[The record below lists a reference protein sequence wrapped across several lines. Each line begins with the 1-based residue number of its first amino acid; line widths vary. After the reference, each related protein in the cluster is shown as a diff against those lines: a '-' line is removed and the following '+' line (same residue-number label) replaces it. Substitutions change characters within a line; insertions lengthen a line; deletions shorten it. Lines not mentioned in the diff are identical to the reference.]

1 MASSVKEKSGYIGC
15 DYYSWNIENLEIAH
29 KSKATASARPNNTF
43 LPGNIVIVCAS
54 TKEGL
59 FAFLGEA
66 KYVYPDRTAKD
77 IWHRFHRPEHL
88 VTALKVLSPI
98 KKVPMS
104 IHGALSRSG
113 IATAHRKNVVEF
125 LRGNP
130 PIVEIKKQ
138 EIKPTKIPLAAKPVI
153 VKTPIT
159 KPKSLYGF
167 VYLLQDHKG
176 VYKIGITDN
185 PKRRF
190 KELEVGIKAKC
201 IGYWSCDDYKEIEKH
216 LHLMFNS
223 ERIPQCEWFHL
234 SQVQMNFACEWL
246 DKHAT
251 RIPIVESKPTNS
263 KTSIVDNNLSSSFI
277 VISAILLTVIF
288 AGAYI
293 EGSNRNWESIPSYSR
308 SVE

>member
-15 DYYSWNIENLEIAH
+15 HYYSWNIENLQIAH
-29 KSKATASARPNNTF
+29 KSKATTSAQPNNTF

-98 KKVPMS
+98 KKVPES
-104 IHGALSRSG
+104 IHGKLFRSG
-113 IATAHRKNVVEF
+113 IATAHREDVVNF
-125 LRGNP
+125 LRKNSE
-130 PIVEIKKQ
+130 ILEIKKQ
-138 EIKPTKIPLAAKPVI
+138 IIKPKKISTSLASKPII
-153 VKTPIT
+153 VKTPVI

-167 VYLLQDHKG
+167 VYLLQDQKG

-201 IGYWSCDDYKEIEKH
+201 IGHWSCDDYKEIEKH

-223 ERIPQCEWFHL
+223 ERIPKCEWFHL

-251 RIPIVESKPTNS
+251 RIPTVENKINVN
-263 KTSIVDNNLSSSFI
+263 KTSTELSSSFI
-277 VISAILLTVIF
+277 VIFLLIFSVIF
-288 AGAYI
+288 AAAYI
-293 EGSNRNWESIPSYSR
+293 EGSQRNWESLPTYSH